1 MSGTECATALGDLLE
16 PHADALADAGGC
28 DVLVFNPPY
37 VVTPSE
43 EVGGRGIE
51 ASWAG
56 GARGREVLDR
66 LLPSVRSA
74 LAPRGM
80 FLCILLAQNEPEEV
94 MEIMRRD
101 GLRCSLV
108 SSCNADEEALFV
120 LRCDR
125 DA

>member
-1 MSGTECATALGDLLE
+1 MPLPDPKAIID
-16 PHADALADAGGC
+16 
-28 DVLVFNPPY
+28 
-37 VVTPSE
+37 
-43 EVGGRGIE
+43 E
-51 ASWAG
+51 A
-56 GARGREVLDR
+56 RE
-66 LLPSVRSA
+66 A
-74 LAPRGM
+74 AE
-80 FLCILLAQNEPEEV
+80 NEPEEV

>member
-1 MSGTECATALGDLLE
+1 
-16 PHADALADAGGC
+16 
-28 DVLVFNPPY
+28 
-37 VVTPSE
+37 
-43 EVGGRGIE
+43 
-51 ASWAG
+51 
-56 GARGREVLDR
+56 
-66 LLPSVRSA
+66 
-74 LAPRGM
+74 
-80 FLCILLAQNEPEEV
+80 

>member
-1 MSGTECATALGDLLE
+1 M
-16 PHADALADAGGC
+16 
-28 DVLVFNPPY
+28 
-37 VVTPSE
+37 
-43 EVGGRGIE
+43 GGRGVE

-66 LLPSVRSA
+66 LLPSVRRA
-74 LAPRGM
+74 LAPRGV
-80 FLCILLAQNEPEEV
+80 FLCVLLAQNDPEEV

-108 SSCNADEEALFV
+108 SSRDADEEALFV
-120 LRCDR
+120 MRCDR